1 MRHTNEAFDGQNL
14 TGSLQGQEFFE
25 CTFTRCRWQELR
37 VENCTFA
44 GCRFVGCQWSNVV
57 FSFTQMREGCFAG
70 CAFRGIAWGGLQGKS
85 ALARPLAETKN
96 CMFQYNDFSGMA
108 LAGYDFS
115 SCEFRDCR
123 FDSCKLAGADFN
135 GVRLG
140 ESQFTRCALD
150 KADFRDA
157 QGYVISPA
165 DNTLKGARFSFPD
178 VVRLLDGTGIRIE

>member
-1 MRHTNEAFDGQNL
+1 MRHTNETIAAETL
-14 TGSLQGQEFFE
+14 TGSLRGEE
-25 CTFTRCRWQELR
+25 YADCTFTRCRWQDLR
-37 VENCTFA
+37 VENCTFVN
-44 GCRFVGCQWSNVV
+44 CRFVGCQWANVV
-57 FSFTQMREGCFAG
+57 FSFAQMRESRLER

-85 ALARPLAETKN
+85 ALARPLAAVTA

-108 LAGYDFS
+108 LAGFDFS
-115 SCEFRDCR
+115 GSEFQDCR
-123 FDSCKLAGADFN
+123 FDSCKLTGADFR
-135 GVRLG
+135 GVPLG

-157 QGYVISPA
+157 QGYCIAPA

>member
-1 MRHTNEAFDGQNL
+1 MRYTNETIDAQIL
-14 TGSLQGQEFFE
+14 TGGLQRQEYTD
-25 CTFTRCRWQELR
+25 CTFTHCRWQDLR
-37 VENCTFA
+37 VENGSFVN
-44 GCRFVGCQWSNVV
+44 CRFVGCQWSNVV
-57 FSFTQMREGCFAG
+57 FSFSQMRDGRFEN

-85 ALARPLAETKN
+85 ALAKPLAAVKN

-108 LAGYDFS
+108 LPEFDFA

-123 FDSCKLAGADFN
+123 FDSCRLTGADFH

-157 QGYVISPA
+157 QGYCIDPA
-165 DNTLKGARFSFPD
+165 NNTLRKARFSFPD
-178 VVRLLDGTGIRIE
+178 VVRLLDFTGIQIE

>member
-1 MRHTNEAFDGQNL
+1 MRYFNETL
-14 TGSLQGQEFFE
+14 TGQTLTGILQGQEYTD
-25 CTFTRCRWQELR
+25 CTFTHCRRQDLR
-37 VENCTFA
+37 VENCSFVN
-44 GCRFVGCQWSNVV
+44 CRFAGCQWSNVV
-57 FSFTQMREGCFAG
+57 FSFTQMREGRFEN

-85 ALARPLAETKN
+85 ALARPLAATRN

-108 LAGYDFS
+108 LAEYDFS

-123 FDSCKLAGADFN
+123 FDSCKLTGADFR
-135 GVRLG
+135 GVQLG

-157 QGYVISPA
+157 QGYAIAPA